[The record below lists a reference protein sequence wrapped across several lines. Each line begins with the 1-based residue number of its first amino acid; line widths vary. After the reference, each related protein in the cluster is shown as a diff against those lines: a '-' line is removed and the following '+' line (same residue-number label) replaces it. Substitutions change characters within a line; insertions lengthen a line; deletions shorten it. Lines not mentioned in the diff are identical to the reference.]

1 MGAFIQANFVPLM
14 TMVVAVF
21 ALGLFLWF
29 MGTAMRKEGDA
40 QHQAILDREETQART
55 AFWRHHGPGDTDTG
69 STDPLY
75 PPVEEDYS

>member
-1 MGAFIQANFVPLM
+1 MGAFIAANFVPLM
-14 TMVVAVF
+14 TMCVAVF

-55 AFWRHHGPGDTDTG
+55 AFWRHHGPDEGDPESDC
-69 STDPLY
+69 LY
-75 PPVEEDYS
+75 PPVEEDYP